1 MTSSITTQTRQ
12 EDKTAPPLS
21 GLTVLDLGQI
31 YLGPYAGLLLAKAGA
46 TVIKV
51 EPVTGEPARRRSDVR
66 GAGFPF
72 CMLNANKRSISI
84 NLKSDR
90 GRQLL
95 IDLARKADVL
105 LENFLPGVLDRLGV
119 GWSVL
124 SAANPRLVYAS
135 GSGFGLVGPD
145 RDRLAMDLTVQAAT
159 GVMSVT
165 GYEDGE
171 PLKSGAAF
179 ADFISGVHL
188 YGAIVTALYARERT
202 GKGQLVEVAMQEA
215 VLPTLASNLGML
227 HSSGGKSAPRTGNR
241 HGGLAVAPYNV
252 YRCRDGHVALICQV
266 EDHWRGLVE
275 AMERPELATDPRFAT
290 NAARVANMDDTDAIV
305 GSWARAYTREE
316 LNEMAQRFH
325 FLAGSVRD
333 LPEVMH
339 DGAMHERGMLETID
353 HPELG
358 TVILPNS
365 PLRFHGSA
373 RIASEP
379 SERLGASND
388 EVLGNMLGLGAHELE
403 DLRRGGVI

>member
-1 MTSSITTQTRQ
+1 LTSAIANRSWQ
-12 EDKTAPPLS
+12 DDVAAPPLA

-46 TVIKV
+46 NVIKI

-66 GAGFPF
+66 GAGLPF
-72 CMLNANKRSISI
+72 CMLNANKKSLSI
-84 NLKSDR
+84 NLKSER
-90 GRQLL
+90 GRELL
-95 IDLARKADVL
+95 IGLARQADVL

-119 GWSVL
+119 GWHVL
-124 SAANPRLVYAS
+124 SAANPLLVYAS
-135 GSGFGLVGPD
+135 GSGFGLDGPD

-188 YGAIVTALYARERT
+188 FGAIMAALYARERT
-202 GKGQLVEVAMQEA
+202 GRGQLVEVAMQEA

-252 YRCRDGHVALICQV
+252 YRCADGHVALICQV
-266 EDHWRGLVE
+266 EGHWNGLIK
-275 AMERPELATDPRFAT
+275 AMGRPDLAADSRFTT
-290 NAARVANMDDTDAIV
+290 NAARVANMDDTDALV
-305 GSWARAYTREE
+305 GAWAAVHTRAE
-316 LNEMAQRFH
+316 LNAMAERFR
-325 FLAGSVRD
+325 FLVSPIRD
-333 LPEVMH
+333 LPEVMGDTALH
-339 DGAMHERGMLETID
+339 DRGMLETID

-358 TVILPNS
+358 KVVLPGS

-388 EVLGNMLGLGAHELE
+388 AVLGSMLGLGTDALE
-403 DLRRGGVI
+403 DLRREGVI